1 MTYPT
6 YISILDLDTNNLT
19 RLNITALDNSH
30 NINSNGGYYFNGT
43 MSFTV
48 AGNKSVP
55 NGAAGV
61 YAINSQIYQAILVL
75 ARFNGLEWLTLPLLV
90 ISVLFFP
97 SMRCILGD
105 WGRMRLQQPRERRE
119 QQILNQHV
127 QNRAHGTK

>member
-1 MTYPT
+1 MTNPT

-19 RLNITALDNSH
+19 RLNIPALDNIS
-30 NINSNGGYYFNGT
+30 SNGGYYFNRT

-61 YAINSQIYQAILVL
+61 YANNSQIYQAILVL

-97 SMRCILGD
+97 SMRCIFGD
-105 WGRMRLQQPRERRE
+105 WGRM
-119 QQILNQHV
+119 
-127 QNRAHGTK
+127 